1 MDIAQIRR
9 EYTKK
14 KLSKK
19 SVKNDPIEQ
28 FQLWLKEAIEA
39 DCLEPT
45 GMNVSTVSENN
56 TPSSRMVLL
65 KGVDDNQFIFYT
77 NYNSRKGTQLAKNPH
92 ISALFYWPELERQV
106 IIEGIVQKCTDVESD
121 KYFQT
126 RPWKSRIGAIVSPQ
140 SRPIPNRNYIKKAF
154 VLEAA
159 KHHPDF
165 VPRPKHWGGYRIA
178 PSRIEFWQGRSNR
191 LHDRV
196 LFSRS
201 DNDKWQVE
209 RLAP

>member
-14 KLSKK
+14 QLSKK
-19 SVKNDPIEQ
+19 SVHKDPIAQ
-28 FQLWLKEAIEA
+28 FQLWLKEAIDA
-39 DCLEPT
+39 DCMEPT

-65 KGVDDNQFIFYT
+65 KGVDNDQFIFYT

-106 IIEGIVQKCTDVESD
+106 IIEGTVVKCSAEESD

-126 RPWKSRIGAIVSPQ
+126 RPWKSRIGAIISPQ
-140 SRPIPNRNYIKKAF
+140 SQPIPNRTYIKKAF
-154 VLEAA
+154 VVEAS
-159 KHHPDF
+159 KHLPDDI
-165 VPRPKHWGGYRIA
+165 PRPKHWGGYRIT
-178 PSRIEFWQGRSNR
+178 PERIEFWQGRSNR

-196 LFSRS
+196 LFSKLP
-201 DNDKWQVE
+201 DGEWQTQ